1 MCWVKTNSDHS
12 VREFHVIQDSLEFLI
27 PRSGFRIK
35 GTGARFLKVPL
46 INGPVK
52 LLSVSTFKIEVSIA
66 LHQTI
71 RSNEAKW
78 SRLVARPR
86 ALILYISS

>member
-1 MCWVKTNSDHS
+1 MCWVKTNSDHL
-12 VREFHVIQDSLEFLI
+12 VREFPVIQESLGFLI

-35 GTGARFLKVPL
+35 GTGARFLK
-46 INGPVK
+46 GPIIDGAVK
-52 LLSVSTFKIEVSIA
+52 LLSVSTYKIEVSIA

-78 SRLVARPR
+78 SSLVARPR
-86 ALILYISS
+86 ALSLYISS